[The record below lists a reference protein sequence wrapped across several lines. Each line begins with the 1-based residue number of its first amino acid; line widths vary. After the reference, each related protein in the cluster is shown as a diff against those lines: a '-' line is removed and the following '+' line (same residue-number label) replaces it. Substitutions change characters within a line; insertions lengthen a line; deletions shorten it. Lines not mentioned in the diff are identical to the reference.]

1 MKPEAIHPVP
11 QLRPAAISVRQPAHA
26 PVEISVV
33 APVHNEAPGLAEFF
47 ARLIPVLDGLGTS
60 YEIICVDDGS
70 SDDSLE
76 RLLELREPI
85 PALKVLS
92 LSRNFGKD
100 VAVSAGFDYARGAAV
115 VPIDAELQDS
125 PELIGRMVAKWRE
138 GYDVV
143 YATRGRRAGESWFRR
158 ITARYFYRV
167 LDRITDIPI
176 PHDTGDFRLLDRR
189 VVDVLVRLPERTR
202 FMKGLFAW
210 VGFKQVE
217 LLAAV
222 EFCARCHHVVQ
233 LASAQGLELCRL
245 RDRALF
251 VSVRG
256 FSRRSENNSRRRR
269 PRLYIADG
277 GGAVLRRR
285 ATYHARHHRR
295 VHGAHVQRS
304 EGPSALPRARRL
316 GLRRP
321 VARDGP
327 ATLSADGRGRRYALV
342 VRLAPRDLRA
352 HDRAAQLAT
361 LRRDSR
367 ARLRHGRKFRDAG
380 ASRQALRDG
389 FRRNGATLRGLTRDG
404 RTRSRPSPGSHP
416 VR

>member
-47 ARLIPVLDGLGTS
+47 SRLIPVLDGLGTS

-70 SDDSLE
+70 SDNSLE
-76 RLLELREPI
+76 RLLELRERM

-115 VPIDAELQDS
+115 VPIDADLQDS
-125 PELIGRMVAKWRE
+125 PELIERMVAKWRE

-143 YATRGRRAGESWFRR
+143 YATRGRRAGESWFKRM
-158 ITARYFYRV
+158 TARYFYRV

-210 VGFKQVE
+210 VGFKQTALMFDREPRHTGASKWSYWRLWNFALDAITSFSSLPLRVWSYVGVVIA
-217 LLAAV
+217 LFSFLYAVFLAGLKIIRGV
-222 EFCARCHHVVQ
+222 DVPGYISLMVVVLFFGGVQ
-233 LASAQGLELCRL
+233 LITLGIIGEYMARMYNEVKG
-245 RDRALF
+245 
-251 VSVRG
+251 
-256 FSRRSENNSRRRR
+256 R
-269 PRLYIADG
+269 PLY
-277 GGAVLRRR
+277 
-285 ATYHARHHRR
+285 
-295 VHGAHVQRS
+295 
-304 EGPSALPRARRL
+304 
-316 GLRRP
+316 
-321 VARDGP
+321 
-327 ATLSADGRGRRYALV
+327 LV
-342 VRLAPRDLRA
+342 
-352 HDRAAQLAT
+352 
-361 LRRDSR
+361 
-367 ARLRHGRKFRDAG
+367 RDAW
-380 ASRQALRDG
+380 G
-389 FRRNGATLRGLTRDG
+389 FDDK
-404 RTRSRPSPGSHP
+404 
-416 VR
+416 

>member
-1 MKPEAIHPVP
+1 MKPEAIQPVP

-76 RLLELREPI
+76 RLLELRERM

-115 VPIDAELQDS
+115 VPIDADLQDS

-143 YATRGRRAGESWFRR
+143 YATRGSRAGESWFKRM
-158 ITARYFYRV
+158 TARSFYRV

-189 VVDVLVRLPERTR
+189 VIDVLVRLPERTR

-210 VGFKQVE
+210 VGFKQTALMFDREPRHTGTSKWSYWRLWNFALDAITSFSSLPLRVWSYAGFVIA
-217 LLAAV
+217 LFSFLYAVFLAGLKIIRGV
-222 EFCARCHHVVQ
+222 DVPGYISLMVVVLFFGGVQ
-233 LASAQGLELCRL
+233 LITLGIIGEYMARMYNEVKG
-245 RDRALF
+245 
-251 VSVRG
+251 
-256 FSRRSENNSRRRR
+256 R
-269 PRLYIADG
+269 PLY
-277 GGAVLRRR
+277 
-285 ATYHARHHRR
+285 
-295 VHGAHVQRS
+295 
-304 EGPSALPRARRL
+304 
-316 GLRRP
+316 
-321 VARDGP
+321 
-327 ATLSADGRGRRYALV
+327 LV
-342 VRLAPRDLRA
+342 
-352 HDRAAQLAT
+352 
-361 LRRDSR
+361 
-367 ARLRHGRKFRDAG
+367 RDAW
-380 ASRQALRDG
+380 G
-389 FRRNGATLRGLTRDG
+389 FDDQ
-404 RTRSRPSPGSHP
+404 
-416 VR
+416 

>member
-1 MKPEAIHPVP
+1 M
-11 QLRPAAISVRQPAHA
+11 RQPAHA

-76 RLLELREPI
+76 RLLELRERV

-115 VPIDAELQDS
+115 VPIDADLQDS

-210 VGFKQVE
+210 VGFKQTALMFDREPRHAGTSKWSYWRLWNFALDAITSFSSLPLRVWSYAGFVIA
-217 LLAAV
+217 LFSFLYAVFLAGLKIIRGV
-222 EFCARCHHVVQ
+222 DVPGYISLMVVVLFFGGVQ
-233 LASAQGLELCRL
+233 LITLGIIGEYMARMYNEVKG
-245 RDRALF
+245 
-251 VSVRG
+251 
-256 FSRRSENNSRRRR
+256 R
-269 PRLYIADG
+269 PLY
-277 GGAVLRRR
+277 
-285 ATYHARHHRR
+285 
-295 VHGAHVQRS
+295 
-304 EGPSALPRARRL
+304 
-316 GLRRP
+316 
-321 VARDGP
+321 
-327 ATLSADGRGRRYALV
+327 LV
-342 VRLAPRDLRA
+342 
-352 HDRAAQLAT
+352 
-361 LRRDSR
+361 
-367 ARLRHGRKFRDAG
+367 RDAW
-380 ASRQALRDG
+380 G
-389 FRRNGATLRGLTRDG
+389 FDDQ
-404 RTRSRPSPGSHP
+404 
-416 VR
+416 